1 MGPKSHETDNL
12 RPLLLPCNLTK
23 SVYVNNTI
31 MKTLPYKNKGT
42 LIECNPIQFYSLR
55 SHLID
60 ILDVTLTEW
69 NNIIPDFNQ
78 DSSVIVT
85 LFFKKKLTESQRK
98 YIRLDESV
106 DRDLPI

>member
-69 NNIIPDFNQ
+69 N
-78 DSSVIVT
+78 
-85 LFFKKKLTESQRK
+85 LCC
-98 YIRLDESV
+98 
-106 DRDLPI
+106 

>member
-31 MKTLPYKNKGT
+31 MKTLPHKNKET

-55 SHLID
+55 SLLID
-60 ILDVTLTEW
+60 ILDVTMTEW

-78 DSSVIVT
+78 DSPVTVT
-85 LFFKKKLTESQRK
+85 LFFKKKLTEYQRK